1 MYKFDYRYA
10 KEEKIQFEGQIIALL
25 NENGLRT
32 AVIKVL
38 NGPRY
43 YGFSKGEIKVLKFRT
58 WPYKN
63 KLNKLEEYET
73 HFIDQLIEH
82 YDFGKNPD
90 NLLGKKFNFTYI
102 GTQIEGFANLH
113 QYDFS
118 SVEPIEDTPNKDSE
132 SSGACQFIEYD
143 CNIEEVFATKT
154 GTGLLLKK
162 IVSEDDVV
170 DEDSLYKFHWV
181 SKENQHLV
189 DGLPIIFEYL
199 DGSEEY
205 GGMEELKSRT
215 VAVRE
220 VKSMTVVN
228 RDENMR
234 KLTELSDH
242 LYSLEFYL

>member
-32 AVIKVL
+32 AVMKVL

-102 GTQIEGFANLH
+102 GTQIEGLANLH

-118 SVEPIEDTPNKDSE
+118 SIEPIVANPNKDSK
-132 SSGACQFIEYD
+132 SSCAYILIDYD
-143 CNIEEVFATKT
+143 YNIETDFTYKL
-154 GTGLLLKK
+154 GTVLLL
-162 IVSEDDVV
+162 
-170 DEDSLYKFHWV
+170 
-181 SKENQHLV
+181 
-189 DGLPIIFEYL
+189 
-199 DGSEEY
+199 
-205 GGMEELKSRT
+205 M
-215 VAVRE
+215 
-220 VKSMTVVN
+220 
-228 RDENMR
+228 
-234 KLTELSDH
+234 
-242 LYSLEFYL
+242 